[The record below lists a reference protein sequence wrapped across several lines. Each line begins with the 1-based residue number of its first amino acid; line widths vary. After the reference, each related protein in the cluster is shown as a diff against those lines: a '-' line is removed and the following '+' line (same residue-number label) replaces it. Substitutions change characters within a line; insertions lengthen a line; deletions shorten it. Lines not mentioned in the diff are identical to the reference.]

1 VAGGGAVKPHSLN
14 SLFDKVIED
23 FQEGLA
29 QYAQEI
35 LQKSMDTAKLG
46 QLGDRT
52 SFDSYMVLGLSQ
64 DCSDDEVKRRF
75 RELARILHPDTST
88 CQGTEFLFMLVN
100 LSYEH
105 IAKERQWR

>member
-1 VAGGGAVKPHSLN
+1 MKPHPLN

-23 FQEGLA
+23 FQEGLT

-35 LQKSMDTAKLG
+35 MKDSMDTAKLG
-46 QLGDRT
+46 QFAYKTG
-52 SFDSYMVLGLSQ
+52 FDPYMILGLNK

-75 RELARILHPDTST
+75 RDLARILHPDTSG
-88 CQGTEFLFMLVN
+88 CRGTEFLFLLVN

-105 IAKERQWR
+105 IAKERRWR

>member
-1 VAGGGAVKPHSLN
+1 VKPHPLN
-14 SLFDKVIED
+14 SLFDKVIAD

-35 LQKSMDTAKLG
+35 LQKSMETAKLG
-46 QLGDRT
+46 QLGDST
-52 SFDSYMVLGLSQ
+52 GFDPYMVLGLSQ

-75 RELARILHPDTST
+75 RELARMLHPDTST
-88 CQGTEFLFMLVN
+88 CQGTGFLFMLVN
-100 LSYEH
+100 ASYEH

>member
-1 VAGGGAVKPHSLN
+1 MKSHPLN
-14 SLFDKVIED
+14 SMLDKVIAD

-35 LQKSMDTAKLG
+35 MKRSMDTAKLG
-46 QLGDRT
+46 QLGKT
-52 SFDSYMVLGLSQ
+52 SFDHYAILGLSK

-75 RELARILHPDTST
+75 RELTRILHPDTSS

-105 IAKERQWR
+105 IAKERRWR

>member
-1 VAGGGAVKPHSLN
+1 VKRHPLN
-14 SLFDKVIED
+14 SLLDKVIGD

-35 LQKSMDTAKLG
+35 LQKSVDTAKLG
-46 QLGDRT
+46 QLSDSTG
-52 SFDSYMVLGLSQ
+52 FDAYMVLGLSKN
-64 DCSDDEVKRRF
+64 CSDEEVKRRF
-75 RELARILHPDTST
+75 RELARILHPDTSQ

-100 LSYEH
+100 ASYEH

>member
-1 VAGGGAVKPHSLN
+1 M
-14 SLFDKVIED
+14 ED

-35 LQKSMDTAKLG
+35 LKNSMDTARLG
-46 QLGDRT
+46 QLDDRT
-52 SFDSYMVLGLSQ
+52 GFDAYMVLGLNH

-75 RELARILHPDTST
+75 RELARLLHPDTSG
-88 CQGTEFLFMLVN
+88 CQGTGFLFLLVN

-105 IAKERQWR
+105 IAKKRRWR